1 MIKEKKKDLKLEIE
15 KLIRLK
21 KEGVYWDYKEMH
33 HDKTIN
39 LIHDIT
45 CLANAQHNS
54 DRYIIFGVSDD
65 GSVKELKK
73 FKKQADIIDTLRNS
87 KYADDIFP
95 DIRLEDMMMDT
106 KKIQIL
112 IIKNRPNKPYYFSSD
127 IHVKDED
134 KSKLRAGTIYTRVM
148 DTNTPKNRVAS
159 SKDIEYMWKER
170 FGLIQTPLERMQIY
184 LEKCEGWKFFD
195 GIYFFEKHPEFTIK
209 PIDKDDYNGN
219 ETREW
224 ARGEIGYHYE
234 IGNGTYVFG
243 LFYHTTLM
251 DEVICVVFDGGKK
264 NIVNPSCKPIGKG
277 RIYYY
282 LEDSLQY
289 ALHKFFVAGD
299 DEDHSKNI
307 LSTNN
312 TIFDIPLFSNRNE
325 LENFLSDI
333 KKALE
338 RSNEDYIE
346 PERNEEKQ
354 NKLFYSYIDFYEK
367 WRKNEL

>member
-1 MIKEKKKDLKLEIE
+1 
-15 KLIRLK
+15 
-21 KEGVYWDYKEMH
+21 
-33 HDKTIN
+33 
-39 LIHDIT
+39 
-45 CLANAQHNS
+45 
-54 DRYIIFGVSDD
+54 
-65 GSVKELKK
+65 
-73 FKKQADIIDTLRNS
+73 IIDTLRNS

-112 IIKNRPNKPYYFSSD
+112 IIKNRPNKPYYFSYD
-127 IHVKDED
+127 VPAKDED
-134 KSKLRAGTIYTRVM
+134 KSKLRAGTIYTRIM
-148 DTNTPKNRVAS
+148 DTNTPKNKVAS

-170 FGLIQTPLERMQIY
+170 FGLIQDPPERMQIY
-184 LEKCEGWKFFD
+184 LKKYEGWKSFD
-195 GIYFFEKHPEFTIK
+195 GIYFCKQHPEFTIK

-234 IGNGTYVFG
+234 IGNGTDVFG
-243 LFYHTTLM
+243 LYYHTTLM
-251 DEVICVVFDGGKK
+251 DEVIHVFFDGGKK
-264 NIVNPSCKPIGKG
+264 NIVNPSYEPIGKG

-299 DEDHSKNI
+299 DKDHSKNI

-333 KKALE
+333 KEALE
-338 RSNEDYIE
+338 ISNEANKL
-346 PERNEEKQ
+346 PEKDKEKQ